1 MRRDDQ
7 VANVSVGQEPKG
19 QEQGA
24 EVKALRRLDSLTKLP
39 TGNLCSFITGRR
51 AK

>member
-1 MRRDDQ
+1 MRRDDR
-7 VANVSVGQEPKG
+7 VADVSVGQEPKG

-24 EVKALRRLDSLTKLP
+24 EVKALRRLGSLTKLP
-39 TGNLCSFITGRR
+39 IGNPCSFITGKR